1 MGCRERP
8 SRGSTP
14 AAHHPPLPE
23 SCNTMSSAVSDAPA
37 TPVNPRS
44 RVILASLIG
53 TSIEFYDFYVYAT
66 AAVLV
71 FPILFFPN
79 DNAVA
84 AQLASFAVFGVA
96 FIARPIGSILFGHFG
111 DRIGRKGT
119 LVGSLLTMGIATFV
133 IGILPTSLTPGWEVL
148 APAALVLM
156 RFAQGIGL
164 GGEWSGA
171 ALLATENAPAGRR
184 AIYGTFPQLGA
195 PIGFIIANGVFL
207 LLSLNLAPEAFLAWG
222 WRVPF
227 LASAVLVIVGLYVRL
242 KLVET
247 PAFTGI
253 VERGE
258 VAKLPL
264 ARVFKTSWRPLI
276 LGTFIMLATYV
287 LFYLM
292 TAFTLSYGTTA
303 SSLKAA
309 QEAAIAKGTP
319 LTDAAAAAF
328 VPGLG
333 YTRND
338 FLIMLIIGC
347 VFFGIFTLVAGPL
360 AEKHGRRKTL
370 IVTTIG
376 IIVFGALFV
385 PLFAAGTPGVLG
397 LLILGFTLMG
407 LTFGPMGSV
416 LPELFPTNVRYTG
429 SAISYNVASILGAAL
444 APAAALW
451 LLAVANGSPVLVGL
465 YLSVAAVITL
475 VALIIS
481 RETRDMDYTK

>member
-1 MGCRERP
+1 M
-8 SRGSTP
+8 SQVDATVAP
-14 AAHHPPLPE
+14 AA
-23 SCNTMSSAVSDAPA
+23 
-37 TPVNPRS
+37 PVNPRS

-71 FPILFFPN
+71 FPILFFPS

-84 AQLASFAVFGVA
+84 AQLASFAAFGVA
-96 FIARPIGSILFGHFG
+96 FVARPIGSILFGHFG

-119 LVGSLLTMGIATFV
+119 LVASLLTMGIATFI
-133 IGILPTSLTPGWEVL
+133 IGILPTALTPGWQVI
-148 APAALVLM
+148 APALLVLM

-171 ALLATENAPAGRR
+171 ALLATENAPKGKR

-207 LLSLNLAPEAFLAWG
+207 ILSINLDPEAFLAWG

-227 LASAVLVIVGLYVRL
+227 IASAVLVIVGLYVRL

-247 PAFTGI
+247 PAFTKV

-264 ARVFKTSWRPLI
+264 VRVLKTSWRPLI

-303 SSLKAA
+303 KSS
-309 QEAAIAKGTP
+309 
-319 LTDAAAAAF
+319 DAAAAAAEAAGKPFDPSAF

-333 YTRND
+333 YTRNE

-347 VFFGIFTLVAGPL
+347 VFFGIFTLVSGPL
-360 AEKHGRRKTL
+360 AEKFGRRKTL
-370 IVTTIG
+370 LLTTAG

-385 PLFAAGTPGVLG
+385 PLFGAGTVGVMA
-397 LLILGFTLMG
+397 LLIIGFALMG

-444 APAAALW
+444 APTIALALLAAAD
-451 LLAVANGSPVLVGL
+451 GSPVLVGL
-465 YLSVAAVITL
+465 YLSAAAVITL
-475 VALIIS
+475 IALFIS
-481 RETRDMDYTK
+481 KETRDIDYEL

>member
-1 MGCRERP
+1 M
-8 SRGSTP
+8 SQVDATAAP
-14 AAHHPPLPE
+14 AA
-23 SCNTMSSAVSDAPA
+23 
-37 TPVNPRS
+37 PVNPRS

-71 FPILFFPN
+71 FPILFFPS

-84 AQLASFAVFGVA
+84 AQLASFAAFGVA

-119 LVGSLLTMGIATFV
+119 LVASLLTMGIATFI
-133 IGILPTSLTPGWEVL
+133 IGILPTALTPGWQVI
-148 APAALVLM
+148 APALLVLM

-171 ALLATENAPAGRR
+171 ALLATENAPKGKR

-207 LLSLNLAPEAFLAWG
+207 LLSINLDPEAFLAWG

-227 LASAVLVIVGLYVRL
+227 IASALLVIVGLYVRL

-247 PAFTGI
+247 PAFTKV

-264 ARVFKTSWRPLI
+264 VRVLKTSWRPLI

-303 SSLKAA
+303 KSS
-309 QEAAIAKGTP
+309 
-319 LTDAAAAAF
+319 DAAAAAAEAAGKPFDPSTF

-333 YTRND
+333 YTRNE

-347 VFFGIFTLVAGPL
+347 VFFGIFTLVSGPL
-360 AEKHGRRKTL
+360 AEKYGRRKTL
-370 IVTTIG
+370 LFTTAG

-385 PLFAAGTPGVLG
+385 PLFGAGTVGVMA
-397 LLILGFTLMG
+397 LLIIGFALMG

-444 APAAALW
+444 APTIALALLAAAD
-451 LLAVANGSPVLVGL
+451 GSPVLVGL
-465 YLSVAAVITL
+465 YLSAAAVITL
-475 VALIIS
+475 VALFIS
-481 RETRDMDYTK
+481 KETRDIDYEV

>member
-1 MGCRERP
+1 M
-8 SRGSTP
+8 SADP
-14 AAHHPPLPE
+14 A
-23 SCNTMSSAVSDAPA
+23 TTAPA
-37 TPVNPRS
+37 KPVNPRS

-71 FPILFFPN
+71 FPILFFPS

-84 AQLASFAVFGVA
+84 SQLASFAAFGVA
-96 FIARPIGSILFGHFG
+96 FVARPIGSILFGHFG

-119 LVGSLLTMGIATFV
+119 LVASLLTMGIATFI
-133 IGILPTSLTPGWEVL
+133 IGILPTALTPGWTVV
-148 APAALVLM
+148 APALLVLM
-156 RFAQGIGL
+156 RFAQGVGL

-207 LLSLNLAPEAFLAWG
+207 LLSLNLAPEAFLDWG

-227 LASAVLVIVGLYVRL
+227 IASAVLVIIGLYVRL

-247 PAFTGI
+247 PAFTKV

-303 SSLKAA
+303 SSLEAAKAA
-309 QEAAIAKGTP
+309 AEAKGTP
-319 LTDAAAAAF
+319 LTDAAIAAF

-333 YTRND
+333 YSRND
-338 FLIMLIIGC
+338 FLVMLIIGC

-360 AEKHGRRKTL
+360 AEKYGRRKTL
-370 IVTTIG
+370 ILTTIG
-376 IIVFGALFV
+376 IIVFGGLFV

-429 SAISYNVASILGAAL
+429 SAISYNVASILGAAM
-444 APAAALW
+444 APAIALS
-451 LLAVANGSPVLVGL
+451 LLAVAGGSPVLVGV

-475 VALIIS
+475 VALYIS
-481 RETRDMDYTK
+481 KETRDMDYEL

>member
-1 MGCRERP
+1 M
-8 SRGSTP
+8 SKVDDTVAP
-14 AAHHPPLPE
+14 AA
-23 SCNTMSSAVSDAPA
+23 
-37 TPVNPRS
+37 PVNPRS

-71 FPILFFPN
+71 FPVLFFPS
-79 DNAVA
+79 DNAA
-84 AQLASFAVFGVA
+84 ASQLASFAAFGVA

-119 LVGSLLTMGIATFV
+119 LVASLLTMGIATFI
-133 IGILPTSLTPGWEVL
+133 IGILPTALTPGWEL
-148 APAALVLM
+148 AAPALLVAM
-156 RFAQGIGL
+156 RFAQGVGL

-171 ALLATENAPAGRR
+171 ALLATENAPKNKR

-207 LLSLNLAPEAFLAWG
+207 LLSLNLDPEHFQAWG

-227 LASAVLVIVGLYVRL
+227 IASAVLVIIGLYVRL

-247 PAFTGI
+247 PAFTKVI
-253 VERGE
+253 ERGE

-264 ARVFKTSWRPLI
+264 ARVLKTSWRPLI

-292 TAFTLSYGTTA
+292 TAFTLSYGTTPSDVA
-303 SSLKAA
+303 VAQAA
-309 QEAAIAKGTP
+309 A
-319 LTDAAAAAF
+319 DAAGKPFDPSTF
-328 VPGLG
+328 VAGLG
-333 YTRND
+333 YSRND
-338 FLIMLIIGC
+338 FLIMLIVGC
-347 VFFGIFTLVAGPL
+347 IFFGIFTLVAGPL
-360 AEKHGRRKTL
+360 AEKFGRRKTL
-370 IVTTIG
+370 IFTTVG
-376 IIVFGALFV
+376 IIVFGGLFV
-385 PLFAAGTPGVLG
+385 PLFGAGTVGVVA
-397 LLILGFTLMG
+397 LLIIGFTLMG

-444 APAAALW
+444 APTIALA
-451 LLAVANGSPVLVGL
+451 LLAVADGSPVFVGL
-465 YLSVAAVITL
+465 YLSAAAVITL
-475 VALIIS
+475 VALFIS
-481 RETRDMDYTK
+481 KETKNMDYTA